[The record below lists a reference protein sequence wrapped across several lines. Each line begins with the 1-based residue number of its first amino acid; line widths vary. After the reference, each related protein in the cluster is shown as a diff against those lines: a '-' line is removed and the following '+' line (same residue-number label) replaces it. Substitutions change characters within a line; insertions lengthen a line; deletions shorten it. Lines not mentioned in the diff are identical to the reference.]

1 MLKIWKEKESAPEY
15 FIKTEIDP
23 EVDMD
28 VFVVDKAGNKVQKGN
43 LLWIKQNGKVE
54 LAYSINQDIAKELGL
69 SLDFRGRIEIEDY

>member
-15 FIKTEIDP
+15 FIKTEIDT
-23 EVDMD
+23 EGDMD
-28 VFVVDKAGNKVQKGN
+28 VFVVDKAGNKVEKGN

-54 LAYSINQDIAKELGL
+54 LADSINQDIAKELGL